1 MIFLYLSQTRSE
13 SILLFPFPNLSIGI
27 MANSIDDIFAIKDE
41 GGKNTDKE
49 STTDSP
55 PNNNKKEGCSPLDP
69 RC

>member
-41 GGKNTDKE
+41 GGGKE
-49 STTDSP
+49 Y
-55 PNNNKKEGCSPLDP
+55 
-69 RC
+69 R

>member
-41 GGKNTDKE
+41 GGERIQIRKALLIHLLIII
-49 STTDSP
+49 
-55 PNNNKKEGCSPLDP
+55 KKKVVVH
-69 RC
+69 